1 LTGCY
6 AAVDPRDGRVVLA
19 GKVDPGLGLRE
30 NVIDLPEGPSVL
42 IFTEEPLS
50 GRFG

>member
-1 LTGCY
+1 MG
-6 AAVDPRDGRVVLA
+6 P
-19 GKVDPGLGLRE
+19 RE
-30 NVIDLPEGPSVL
+30 NVIDLPEGPSLL